1 MKLRILSMILVALTL
16 AACNRGTVG
25 VQGNGDGT
33 ATVTVTVT
41 QAEVNAAIADAL
53 NVSNPLL
60 RNPSVDLQP
69 GQIVISGEH
78 DRRDGGGRVSGSVT
92 MTLTV
97 QDGALLAQIVSANI
111 EGLDMS
117 DARIAEF
124 NQRMIERMTNRAG
137 RDNRVVTM
145 QSVTITDSD
154 VQIVF
159 TAGRGQ

>member
-1 MKLRILSMILVALTL
+1 MKLRMLCMILAALTL

-33 ATVTVTVT
+33 ATVTVTAT
-41 QAEVNAAIADAL
+41 EAEVNDAIVDAL
-53 NVSNPLL
+53 NVSSPLL

-69 GQIVISGEH
+69 GQIVINGEH
-78 DRRDGGGRVSGSVT
+78 ERRDGGGRVSGSVT
-92 MTLTV
+92 MTLSV
-97 QDGALLAQIVSANI
+97 QDGALLAQVVSANI

-117 DARIAEF
+117 DARITDF
-124 NQRMIERMTNRAG
+124 NQRMTERMTGRAG

-159 TAGRGQ
+159 IAGGG

>member
-1 MKLRILSMILVALTL
+1 MKLRSLSLMLVVLAL
-16 AACNRGTVG
+16 AACNQGTVN
-25 VQGNGDGT
+25 VQRNGDGT

-41 QAEVNAAIADAL
+41 EAEVNAAISDAL
-53 NVSNPLL
+53 NVNNPLL

-92 MTLTV
+92 MTLSV
-97 QDGALLAQIVSANI
+97 QNGAMLAQITSANI

-117 DARIAEF
+117 DARIADF
-124 NQRMIERMTNRAG
+124 NQRMAERMTAHAG

-145 QSVTITDSD
+145 QSVTITDND

-159 TAGRGQ
+159 EAGR

>member
-1 MKLRILSMILVALTL
+1 MKLRLLLLMLVVLPL
-16 AACNRGTVG
+16 AACRRGTIE
-25 VQGNGDGT
+25 VQRNGNGT
-33 ATVTVTVT
+33 ANVTVTVT
-41 QAEVNAAIADAL
+41 EAEVNAAITDAL

-60 RNPSVDLQP
+60 RDPTVDLQP

-78 DRRDGGGRVSGSVT
+78 DRRDGNGRVSGSVT

-97 QDGALLAQIVSANI
+97 QDGALLAQIVSADI

-124 NQRMIERMTNRAG
+124 NQRMTERMTARAG
-137 RDNRVVTM
+137 RDNRAVDM

-159 TAGRGQ
+159 MAGRGQ